1 MWFVTWDRP
10 EYREWALADE
20 RGYQLVIACAE
31 ADGQFLCVK
40 ARLDRQP
47 RGMPAFVTEREERFS
62 TRERAEEAIA
72 GWKAG

>member
-20 RGYQLVIACAE
+20 RGFRLVIACVE
-31 ADGQFLCVK
+31 GDGTFLCVK

-47 RGMPAFVTEREERFS
+47 KGMPAFVTEREERCA
-62 TRERAEEAIA
+62 TEQRAEEIIA
-72 GWKAG
+72 RWKAG